1 MAQRWLVPIRW
12 AVPLAL
18 AVLAPSAMAWQA
30 APEMAAPL
38 KIVDALFEDYDGWP
52 RERLQLKAGGEVV
65 LTFRAEGFERATG
78 INSSTQLPE
87 DRVSLHYEIEL
98 HDPNGAQVVPVDK
111 GEVRTLLSVQ
121 DEKWRPLVRWSAKV
135 PAWAPP
141 GEYPVLVRLYDE
153 IGDQR
158 TEQTLLVTI
167 EAELVP
173 ASETL
178 TVQRVEF
185 ASSEGGPWTARR
197 VFALRDPV
205 QVRYKV
211 AGFQVSLA
219 NRVWVEQDWAV
230 FDAAGKEIV
239 SQQAAVREMSEAFYP
254 PRFLPTTFQLQL
266 TDPKPGD
273 YTLRITVRDRVGEQ
287 ETTVEAPF
295 SLRP

>member
-1 MAQRWLVPIRW
+1 MPRRWFVPISL
-12 AVPLAL
+12 AGPLAL
-18 AVLAPSAMAWQA
+18 LVLSASARQA
-30 APEMAAPL
+30 APETAGPL

-52 RERLQLKAGGEVV
+52 RERLQMPAGGEVV
-65 LTFRAEGFERATG
+65 LTFRAEGFERAGG
-78 INSSTQLPE
+78 INSTTGLPE
-87 DRVSLHYEIEL
+87 DRVSLDYEIEL
-98 HDPNGAQVVPVDK
+98 RDPDGVLVVPVDK
-111 GEVRTLLSVQ
+111 GDVRTLLSVQ

-141 GEYPVLVRLYDE
+141 GRYPVQVRLYDE

-158 TEQTLLVTI
+158 TEQTLFVSV
-167 EAELVP
+167 EAEPVP

-185 ASSEGGPWTARR
+185 ARSEDGPWTPRR

-205 QVRYKV
+205 NVRYKV

-219 NRVWVEQDWAV
+219 HRVWVEQDWSV
-230 FDAAGKEIV
+230 LDAEGREIV
-239 SQQAAVREMSEAFYP
+239 SQQAAAREMSEEFYP
-254 PRFLPTTFQLQL
+254 PRFIRTNFQLQL
-266 TDPKPGD
+266 TDSKPGD